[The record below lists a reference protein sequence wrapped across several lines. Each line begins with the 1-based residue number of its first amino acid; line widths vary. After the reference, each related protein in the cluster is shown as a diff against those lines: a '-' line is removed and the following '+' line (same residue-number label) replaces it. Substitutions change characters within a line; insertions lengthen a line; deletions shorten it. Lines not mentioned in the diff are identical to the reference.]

1 LGWDPS
7 AEFILERSEGLRTS
21 FGLAGAVV
29 LGMIEFESSG
39 FVRTDV

>member
-1 LGWDPS
+1 MLG
-7 AEFILERSEGLRTS
+7 TS
-21 FGLAGAVV
+21 FGLTGAVV